1 MKDFEMLLKETLVSN
16 TSTMEAIRE
25 QRNDIIVEQ
34 RNESQNN
41 NSGDDVSRKDNT
53 EASSNKK
60 STTTIME
67 KEEGGTELLSTSR
80 GEESIQQ
87 HDSIEKEQSSL
98 QDEGDKQHLV
108 SSNLGNESKQ
118 EHPSS
123 QSNQPT
129 LLSTLESKLAKLDR
143 DERIART
150 IKQASGALI
159 SSWASIQTR
168 ATAAIDKVDLPSAA
182 LGACVTSVA
191 WLVAISFL
199 RKGGQ

>member
-87 HDSIEKEQSSL
+87 HDGIEKESSL

-191 WLVAISFL
+191 WLVAISFS